1 LVFTNSNKNST
12 GKMWSIKSE
21 AMGKLE
27 YMGEWVFID
36 KSEEVFKGT
45 LEIDNDR
52 ATLTLKDCKIPEL
65 NEMRSVKFILGNTS
79 EKITLYKCLVVK
91 SLTENQ
97 ATKIVILPSLVFI
110 GAHFTRE
117 EDIKFKSISA
127 RFLHLDEWADI
138 SGFEDSKTNEKI
150 SISYSRPPDIQ
161 VDIGDGYKLSI
172 TFVFEVKF
180 PGWGYYEASIKQ
192 TARIKIETDELRLWE
207 DYKRV
212 IGGVQ
217 KFISLGLLSRTYPFD
232 IRGGRGND
240 SEIKIFDFS
249 IKFSEPAQHIHPR
262 LMLFT
267 FKRIKDRFQVF
278 IRNWFDKLEKL
289 EFIFEDLFRSD
300 SVEYRLLS
308 LTQGLEQY
316 HRNMFEEGKYLS
328 DEEYQ
333 RVYEKLIEAI
343 PKDISESFQEH
354 LKKYLKYANEFS
366 LRKRLKKIFKKYY
379 VVLEGLGL
387 KEKTEDIINNLVDKR
402 NYYTHRD
409 KEKKKTPVSW
419 DDLAKLQIIGLTCLL
434 YEIGFELDEIKDLFL
449 KNLVYNP
456 QFKG

>member
-1 LVFTNSNKNST
+1 
-12 GKMWSIKSE
+12 MWGIKSE
-21 AMGKLE
+21 TMGKLE
-27 YMGEWVFID
+27 YMGKWMLID
-36 KSEEVFKGT
+36 ESEEVFDGK

-52 ATLTLKDCKIPEL
+52 AILTLYISDFSKILEL
-65 NEMRSVKFILGNTS
+65 NKMRSVKFILGDTN

-91 SLTENQ
+91 SLTEDR
-97 ATKIVILPSLVFI
+97 ATKIVILPLLVFI

-127 RFLHLDEWADI
+127 RFLHLDEWVDI

-180 PGWGYYEASIKQ
+180 PGWGNYEASIKQ

-232 IRGGRGND
+232 IRGWREND

-267 FKRIKDRFQVF
+267 FKHIKDRFQVF

-366 LRKRLKKIFKKYY
+366 LRKRLKEIFKKYY

-409 KEKKKTPVSW
+409 KEKKKTPVSL
-419 DDLAKLQIIGLTCLL
+419 DDLAKLQIIALTCLL
-434 YEIGFELDEIKDLFL
+434 YEIGFELDEIRKIFL
-449 KNLVYNP
+449 DNLVYNS